1 MVDNGCV
8 FYVEFLFVWMVIYY
22 DLLDVVIKF
31 VINMDMDYD
40 GCLDDIEVFVNGV
53 WNNQYLKIG
62 SYMMSYLNVFFL
74 V

>member
-8 FYVEFLFVWMVIYY
+8 FYVEFLFVWTVIYY

-53 WNNQYLKIG
+53 WNN
-62 SYMMSYLNVFFL
+62 
-74 V
+74 

>member
-1 MVDNGCV
+1 
-8 FYVEFLFVWMVIYY
+8 MVIYY
-22 DLLDVVIKF
+22 DLLNVVIKF

-62 SYMMSYLNVFFL
+62 SYMMSYLNVYF
-74 V
+74 